1 MQNVQ
6 DQEVLDVSEVKV
18 CSPDH
23 DYIELMVKVKEEDES
38 DCVVDDLLKEIKE
51 SKFLKT
57 KKRTPRKKKFAK
69 QIADPQIHPD
79 PFFNLSQL
87 AEVSLAMEGRSE
99 DQDLNQ
105 RVQQAA
111 ARAAKAT
118 EPSARPIPA
127 ILASLTPQ
135 PLPGS
140 VVLPQQPMP
149 LPDVSR
155 PGGQRTMQIVLPDN
169 ASHIII
175 CTNNN
180 QSENVISSPVTPVG
194 TPALS
199 PANKEKSEASDLI
212 NPPAKNKG
220 QQQYTCNECGKKYST
235 SSNLARHRQTHRYNI
250 HRISLKL

>member
-38 DCVVDDLLKEIKE
+38 DCVVDDLLKETKE

-69 QIADPQIHPD
+69 QIADPQIQPD

-169 ASHIII
+169 ASHIIMI
-175 CTNNN
+175 NRRMFCSFLNDIHHGRCKIRIGVANDNRIRTKRLGKAHKTGAF
-180 QSENVISSPVTPVG
+180 IS
-194 TPALS
+194 
-199 PANKEKSEASDLI
+199 NDFD
-212 NPPAKNKG
+212 
-220 QQQYTCNECGKKYST
+220 
-235 SSNLARHRQTHRYNI
+235 TH
-250 HRISLKL
+250 